1 MLELAS
7 VAAAAAIFLLVL
19 DSAYAAVV
27 AALTTG
33 AVVLALD
40 SWFAVRSRRDAVAD
54 AASLTLLRGP
64 GGHGLSRR

>member
-1 MLELAS
+1 VLELAS

-40 SWFAVRSRRDAVAD
+40 SWFAVRSRGDARETD
-54 AASLTLLRGP
+54 AASVTLLRAP
-64 GGHGLSRR
+64 GGHG